1 MPVGNPTRN
10 TPPGRNLPHGYFR
23 PVKVYGGG
31 SGQIFEDPLG
41 NQTAA
46 SNAPVKR
53 QSGSSGAGFAFSDP
67 SGSFNSKRPS
77 VAGQSG
83 GGFSGGMPSGV
94 SREGGSGPRF
104 NPLLNFMDRNRS
116 GIAVGDFRRKLMQ

>member
-1 MPVGNPTRN
+1 MG
-10 TPPGRNLPHGYFR
+10 
-23 PVKVYGGG
+23 YGGG
-31 SGQIFEDPLG
+31 SGQIFEDPFG

-46 SNAPVKR
+46 SNVPVKR
-53 QSGSSGAGFAFSDP
+53 QSGSSGSLSGAGFAFSDP
-67 SGSFNSKRPS
+67 TNSFKGKRPS